1 MNPSFKIKHYG
12 ATLLLIVIFFSVG
25 VRYGEGKRPEVEKV
39 RSLLGTETVAETKT
53 DFEPFWKVWNKINEK
68 YPGATEI
75 SDQEKVYS
83 AIKGLV
89 ESLDDPYSVYLNPEE
104 TKSFKEDISGN
115 FEGVG
120 MEVGIKDKVLT
131 VIAPLKNTPA
141 DRAGIKS
148 GDKILKIDA
157 KLTAGLTID
166 EAIKLIRGR
175 KDTTVILTISR
186 EGAKEPLEIK
196 ITRDTINVPTLETE
210 LRKDGVFVIRLYSF
224 TSNATKLFR
233 NALKEFTEIKTD
245 KLLIDL
251 RGNPGGYLNAAIE
264 MASWF
269 LDGSKVVVTEDYGIK
284 RDAEIFRSRGYDIF
298 NENLKLV
305 ILIDGGSASASE
317 ILAGALRDHN
327 KAKLVGSQS
336 FGKGSVQEVV
346 NITPTTMLKITVA
359 KWLTPQGVSISEKGL
374 TPDYEVE
381 MTAKDREADK
391 DPQLDKAIEILL
403 NWKK

>member
-25 VRYGEGKRPEVEKV
+25 VRYGEGKRPEIEKV
-39 RSLLGTETVAETKT
+39 QGLSGTETIAETKI

-68 YPGATEI
+68 YPNATEV

-120 MEVGIKDKVLT
+120 MEVGIKDKILT

-148 GDKILKIDA
+148 GDKILKIGD
-157 KLTAGLTID
+157 KLTAGLTIE

-175 KDTTVILTISR
+175 KDTIVVLTISR
-186 EGAKEPLEIK
+186 EGTKEPLEIK

-269 LDGSKVVVTEDYGIK
+269 LDGSKIVVTEDYGIK

-317 ILAGALRDHN
+317 ILAGALHDHD

-336 FGKGSVQEVV
+336 FGKGSVQEVI
-346 NITPTTMLKITVA
+346 NITSTTMLKITVA

-381 MTAKDREADK
+381 ITDKDREAGK